1 LGVIESQ
8 IKQRRQSGTSLSNN
22 KWNNRSVEEDPNIMK
37 FMLAEN
43 RKKYN
48 LSCGDFIDNRS
59 ISKSKAK
66 ENKNLGGGKKK
77 SMMAVSK
84 KNSKA

>member
-1 LGVIESQ
+1 
-8 IKQRRQSGTSLSNN
+8 
-22 KWNNRSVEEDPNIMK
+22 
-37 FMLAEN
+37 MLAEN